1 MIGKMLGR
9 PVVFALAFVLAAFAG
24 AAIYALVRPAGSAS
38 GVSAD
43 AVRAAILERPEM
55 IPEAMQA
62 LRDRETGKTV
72 AANRAGIV
80 TPFGDAWKGSA
91 NPDVTVVAYMD
102 YACGYCRQSLP
113 MLDQLV
119 ASDPRI
125 RVVFRELPV
134 LSAESRV
141 AAEWSLAAAE
151 QGKFKPYHDTLYAAG
166 QLSQPAIDAAIA
178 RAGVDRARGSAFVR
192 TPAAEQEISRNL
204 QTAGQLGMTG
214 TPSWVVGDRVL
225 SGAVTLDAM
234 KAAIAA
240 ARAG

>member
-1 MIGKMLGR
+1 MLGR
-9 PVVFALAFVLAAFAG
+9 PVVLVLAFLLAGLAG
-24 AAIYALVRPAGSAS
+24 AAVYALVRPAAPG

-43 AVRAAILERPEM
+43 AVRAALLERPEM

-113 MLDQLV
+113 MLDRLI
-119 ASDPRI
+119 ASDPKV

-151 QGKFKPYHDTLYAAG
+151 QGKFRPFHDTLFAGG
-166 QLSQPAIDAAIA
+166 QLSQGAVDAAIA
-178 RAGVDRARGSAFVR
+178 RAGLDRARGAAFVK

-225 SGAVTLDAM
+225 SGAVTLEAMQDAV
-234 KAAIAA
+234 KA
-240 ARAG
+240 ARAQRV

>member
-1 MIGKMLGR
+1 MMARMLGR
-9 PVVFALAFVLAAFAG
+9 PVVLALAFLLAALVG
-24 AAIYALVRPAGSAS
+24 AAVYAIVRPAAS
-38 GVSAD
+38 GGVSAE
-43 AVRAAILERPEM
+43 AVRTAILERPEM

-72 AANRAGIV
+72 AANRAAIT

-113 MLDQLV
+113 MLERLV
-119 ASDPRI
+119 ASDPKV

-141 AAEWSLAAAE
+141 AAEYSLAAAE
-151 QGKFKPYHDTLYAAG
+151 QGRFKPFHDTLFAVG
-166 QLSQPAIDAAIA
+166 QLSQAAVDAAIA
-178 RAGVDRARGSAFVR
+178 RAGVDRARAAAFVKA
-192 TPAAEQEISRNL
+192 PAAEQEISRNL

-225 SGAVTLDAM
+225 SGAVTLEAM
-234 KAAIAA
+234 QEAVKA

>member
-9 PVVFALAFVLAAFAG
+9 PVVLALAFVIAALGG
-24 AAIYALVRPAGSAS
+24 AAVYALLRPAATG
-38 GVSAD
+38 GVSAE
-43 AVRAAILERPEM
+43 AVRTAILERPEM

-62 LRDRETGKTV
+62 LRDRETGKAV
-72 AANRAGIV
+72 AANRSAIV

-113 MLDQLV
+113 MLERLV
-119 ASDPRI
+119 ASDPKV

-134 LSAESRV
+134 LSADSRV

-151 QGKFKPYHDTLYAAG
+151 QGRFKPYHDTLYAIG
-166 QLSQPAIDAAIA
+166 QLNQAAIDTAIA
-178 RAGVDRARGSAFVR
+178 RAGVDRARGGAFVR

-214 TPSWVVGDRVL
+214 TPSWVVGNRVL
-225 SGAVTLDAM
+225 SGAVTLEAM
-234 KAAIAA
+234 KAAIAD
-240 ARAG
+240 ARRV